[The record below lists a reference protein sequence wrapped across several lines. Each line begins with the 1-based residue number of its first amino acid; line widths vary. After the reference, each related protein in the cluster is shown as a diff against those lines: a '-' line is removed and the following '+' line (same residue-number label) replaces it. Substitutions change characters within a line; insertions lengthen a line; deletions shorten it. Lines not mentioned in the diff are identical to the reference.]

1 MEVEEVKVVDVKVGA
16 ALTASSSEASAVS
29 SPENMGIWGVRPGFT
44 GRHEVELLG
53 VSSLA
58 SAATSMTEAFAA
70 AVPPARSTFSGAAQ
84 QS

>member
-1 MEVEEVKVVDVKVGA
+1 MEVEEVKVVEAKVGA

-29 SPENMGIWGVRPGFT
+29 SPENMGMWGVRPGFT
-44 GRHEVELLG
+44 GRHDFELLG

-70 AVPPARSTFSGAAQ
+70 AVPPGEGGGAG
-84 QS
+84 